1 VTKLFVAASGAT
13 FFVADS
19 FGFSAAL
26 GEPTLITSFLLAGD
40 EALGLWIVWF

>member
-1 VTKLFVAASGAT
+1 VRKLIVAASGAT

-26 GEPTLITSFLLAGD
+26 V
-40 EALGLWIVWF
+40 EALLTLNRFDILL